1 MQHSR
6 LYVKQWQHFE
16 PFTHRTAPW
25 GPVYQ
30 EVLTKLGLQ
39 HLESA
44 DAQALVMLLLIG
56 SAQQGFLPSRPVLA
70 EAMGLS
76 VDRLNSQLGR
86 LGPYLYE
93 IHKRAPPR
101 LFAGLPLSAAHP
113 GRSYA

>member
-6 LYVKQWQHFE
+6 LRVKQWQRFE
-16 PFTHRTAPW
+16 PFAHRSAPW

-30 EVLTKLGLQ
+30 EVLTQLGLQ

-56 SAQQGFLPSRPVLA
+56 SAQHGFLPSRPVLA
-70 EAMGLS
+70 AVMGLS
-76 VDRLNSQLGR
+76 LDRLNTQLDR

-93 IHKRAPPR
+93 IHKRPPPR
-101 LFAGLPLSAAHP
+101 LFAGLPSPGAHP

>member
-6 LYVKQWQHFE
+6 LRVKQWQLFE

-30 EVLTKLGLQ
+30 EVLTQLGLQ

-56 SAQQGFLPSRPVLA
+56 SDQQGFLPSHRAVI
-70 EAMGLS
+70 G
-76 VDRLNSQLGR
+76 QQQFF
-86 LGPYLYE
+86 
-93 IHKRAPPR
+93 IHLWRFQKRHQEQGTAWGQMH
-101 LFAGLPLSAAHP
+101 LETNGVFTSI
-113 GRSYA
+113 